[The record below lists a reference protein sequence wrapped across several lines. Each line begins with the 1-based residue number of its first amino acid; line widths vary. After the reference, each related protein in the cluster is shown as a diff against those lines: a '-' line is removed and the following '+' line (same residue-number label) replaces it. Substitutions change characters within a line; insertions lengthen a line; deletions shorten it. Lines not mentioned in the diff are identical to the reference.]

1 MRISDWSSDVCSSD
15 LGGHC
20 LRHGELADAGVAVQ
34 ATEAAGA
41 HTAEGQAGEEGGGEC
56 VVDADRACGAPL
68 DHVEAHSTVAPE
80 HAHSQPIV
88 TVVPNPHRVIDIVHG
103 DDGDHD
109 PEGLFP
115 GKGHVRPYVIHDTWL
130 EAAG

>member
-56 VVDADRACGAPL
+56 VVDADRAGGEPL
-68 DHVEAHSTVAPE
+68 DHVVDHSTVAPE
-80 HAHSQPIV
+80 HAPSQPIV
-88 TVVPNPHRVIDIVHG
+88 TVVRHPHRVIDIVHG
-103 DDGDHD
+103 DDGEHG
-109 PEGLFP
+109 PETGRASCRER
-115 GKGHVRPYVIHDTWL
+115 VCQYV
-130 EAAG
+130 